1 MKEAI
6 EFILSEIELLSK
18 CEDKD
23 LFKEAMKMHLHFG
36 VCFKLMREGFVKE
49 LVYEISDLGMK
60 FISDNANLFSD
71 QLIFDCDYWFIATCE
86 PYSIN
91 NNKDLARESLRAR
104 KTVLEGILSTL

>member
-1 MKEAI
+1 MKKAI
-6 EFILSEIELLSK
+6 ELVISEIDLLLK
-18 CEDKD
+18 CKD
-23 LFKEAMKMHLHFG
+23 SSLFVSAQETNLHFG

-60 FISDNANLFSD
+60 FIGDNVNLFSD

-91 NNKDLARESLRAR
+91 NNKYLARESLRAR
-104 KTVLEGILSTL
+104 KTVLEGILKTL